1 MNITKPILEVQGL
14 TKYFDA
20 AHGKKVH
27 AVENVSFVLERG
39 ETLGIVGESGCGKS
53 SMGRTI
59 LKIHEPTSGKI
70 IFDGK
75 DITDYS
81 AKKNDALPP
90 PHADDFPRSVRFT
103 QSANDC
109 RRNHRRTDDYSQ
121 YGNIRGQEGNR
132 SGIDSNSRIKT

>member
-1 MNITKPILEVQGL
+1 MNITKPILKIQGL

-59 LKIHEPTSGKI
+59 LKIPEKSFSMEKTSLI
-70 IFDGK
+70 ILQ
-75 DITDYS
+75 
-81 AKKNDALPP
+81 KK
-90 PHADDFPRSVRFT
+90 
-103 QSANDC
+103 
-109 RRNHRRTDDYSQ
+109 
-121 YGNIRGQEGNR
+121 
-132 SGIDSNSRIKT
+132 